1 LCLDCVVKTFDKI
14 DAGLYSVVRDTT
26 DINRLKLDLLEVR
39 YLKDPTTKQLVKT
52 STEGFY
58 YTLKPSIETGMGQTP
73 ISEIINDTNQK
84 LGNDTPLQRY
94 YDKMVNGLFHLNE
107 LHPNDPL
114 FKILLTPMFNPRGMY
129 RFVDEVTIP
138 PYLEG
143 RIVAGKNDKDQVRL
157 ANISNRLNCKIAD
170 LSNDVEVIQ
179 LDGVYENNLDLNDE
193 PHEEEDNV
201 EMVSENQSDN
211 VEMVSENQSD
221 NVEMVSEN
229 QSDNSSI
236 TSGNENHGNNSG
248 AIFSTLRDILEIMIF
263 KNDNQNTEILSQK
276 INELSHFVFNQKILE
291 KNDEDAA
298 FVEKAVDSDIESTQS
313 TQSTQLTEITTAS
326 MLKQNLRD
334 NPNVEFQGKP
344 YLNLVNTKNRSQQK
358 YDPDNITNTLDEFI
372 IRNVDK
378 IYDETVNDNNG
389 RSKTSYIIT
398 KLKPPVME
406 ESDDEVPASESIEEK
421 MDTGGKRTLKRRRD
435 KKKTR
440 KTGNK
445 KNKNKKRVSR
455 VNKKR
460 RRRVKTRKNV

>member
-1 LCLDCVVKTFDKI
+1 
-14 DAGLYSVVRDTT
+14 
-26 DINRLKLDLLEVR
+26 
-39 YLKDPTTKQLVKT
+39 
-52 STEGFY
+52 
-58 YTLKPSIETGMGQTP
+58 
-73 ISEIINDTNQK
+73 
-84 LGNDTPLQRY
+84 
-94 YDKMVNGLFHLNE
+94 LNE
-107 LHPNDPL
+107 LDPNDPL
-114 FKILLTPMFNPRGMY
+114 FKILLTPMFNPQGMY
-129 RFVDEVTIP
+129 RFVYEVTRP

-157 ANISNRLNCKIAD
+157 ANITNRLKCKIAD
-170 LSNDVEVIQ
+170 LSNDVEVIN

-193 PHEEEDNV
+193 AHEEEDNV
-201 EMVSENQSDN
+201 KMVSENQSDN

-236 TSGNENHGNNSG
+236 TSGNENHGNHSG

-276 INELSHFVFNQKILE
+276 INELSDFVFNQKILE

-313 TQSTQLTEITTAS
+313 TQSTQNTENTEITTAS
-326 MLKQNLRD
+326 MLEQNLRD
-334 NPNVEFQGKP
+334 NPNVEFQGQP

-460 RRRVKTRKNV
+460 RKRVKTRKNV